1 MAEKRRTSFMDVP
14 YAHPKR
20 QESKTSEVITP
31 VLKTLHAIY
40 HNKALPCI
48 VSKGR
53 LLLQSQFIHYGSRL
67 SPKMF

>member
-1 MAEKRRTSFMDVP
+1 MAEKRWTSFMDVP

-48 VSKGR
+48 ESKGR
-53 LLLQSQFIHYGSRL
+53 L
-67 SPKMF
+67 